1 MIGKPPNRHDARR
14 GMMLVEMMVY
24 LAIFSAL
31 VIAAVAAVTHAQRFL
46 RGGLET
52 THRRFILERG
62 LRDLARDIRNARR
75 TLPAWG
81 AWKAAPDTL
90 VLQMP
95 PGAPGAEAGGTV
107 VWYFAEGVL
116 HRGHAAR
123 PDDPMPYAER
133 LTAVEPSAVEFL
145 PVENAPGAVRV
156 RVTRGTRA
164 GAEMRLQRVWELV
177 AFPRG

>member
-1 MIGKPPNRHDARR
+1 
-14 GMMLVEMMVY
+14 MLFEMLVY
-24 LAIFSAL
+24 LAVFTTL
-31 VIAAVAAVTHAQRFL
+31 VIAAMAAVTNAKRFL
-46 RGGLET
+46 HGGLEA

-62 LRDLARDIRNARR
+62 LRDVARDIRNARR

-90 VLQMP
+90 VLEMP

-123 PDDPMPYAER
+123 ADDPMPYVER
-133 LTAVEPSAVEFL
+133 LTAVEPAAVEFL
-145 PVENAPGAVRV
+145 PVDGAPGAVRV
-156 RVTRGTRA
+156 RVTRGTEA
-164 GAEMRLQRVWELV
+164 AAEMRLQRVWELV